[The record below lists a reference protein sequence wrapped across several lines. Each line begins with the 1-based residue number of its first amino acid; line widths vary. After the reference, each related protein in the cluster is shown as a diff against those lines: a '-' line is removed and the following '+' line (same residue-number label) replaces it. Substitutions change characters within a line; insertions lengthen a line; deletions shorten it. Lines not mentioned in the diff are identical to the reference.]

1 MLLIFTQK
9 ATPRLT
15 YVFKHVFTRILGI
28 EIDFTSTIEVFVAH
42 SGAKMSYGKQPMG
55 NELFFQ
61 SEGLLVQQGIE
72 SVDVTVKVWE
82 DTSCFFTVSSRSAL
96 PYDIFAASFYLL
108 SRYEEYLPHVKDEL
122 SRYPASESIGHKH
135 AFLHQPVIDLWAFK
149 LKEVLQQ
156 AFPFMVFPEKKLEIH
171 SVIEASQPYAFS
183 QKGLFRNVLG
193 YVSELV
199 NFRIRSVL
207 KRSKVI
213 FRLQKDPYNTFNWII
228 AATKASA
235 SKVTIFFMLG
245 DALVFSEGLSQHRK
259 KFRSLMKYVSDYKE
273 LGLLFSPNALH
284 EYETLK
290 TEKKQLEE
298 ITNRTLLS
306 TMNDQF
312 LVHLPDVPRHLV
324 ELEVQRDFTMVYQ
337 NAIGFRA
344 GTCTPFLFYDLDFE
358 IKTPLEIHPIAAAT
372 KAMNNMEETAIEEAV
387 NLLYN
392 EVSKVKGTFT
402 MHFSNRDFADGPQ
415 GRMWRRIFS
424 EKLHKNES

>member
-28 EIDFTSTIEVFVAH
+28 EIGFTSTIEEFVAYNE
-42 SGAKMSYGKQPMG
+42 AKISYGKQPMG

-72 SVDVTVKVWE
+72 SVDITVKEWE
-82 DTSCFFTVSSRSAL
+82 DTSCFFAVSSRSAL

-122 SRYPASESIGHKH
+122 SRYPASESLGYKH
-135 AFLHQPVIDLWAFK
+135 EFLQQPVVDIWAYK
-149 LKEVLQQ
+149 LISVLQE
-156 AFPFMVFPEKKLEIH
+156 VFPSIVLPKKKMEVH

-183 QKGLFRNVLG
+183 HKGLFRNVLG
-193 YVSELV
+193 YVSDFLK
-199 NFRIRSVL
+199 FRMRSVL

-213 FRLQKDPYNTFNWII
+213 LGLRKDPYNTFNWII
-228 AATKASA
+228 AATKASTA
-235 SKVTIFFMLG
+235 KVTIFFMLG

-259 KFRSLMKYVSDYKE
+259 KFRSLMKFVSDYQE

-284 EYETLK
+284 EYESLK

-306 TMNDQF
+306 TMNAQF
-312 LVHLPDVPRHLV
+312 LVNLPDVPRHLI
-324 ELEVQRDFTMVYQ
+324 ELEVQRDFTMAYR

-358 IKTPLEIHPIAAAT
+358 IKTPLEIQPIATAT
-372 KAMNNMEETAIEEAV
+372 MAMNGLEETEIERAV
-387 NLLYN
+387 NSLYN
-392 EVSKVKGTFT
+392 EVKKVRGTFT
-402 MHFSNRDFADGPQ
+402 IRFSNRDFADGPQ

-424 EKLHKNES
+424 EKLHDNEI